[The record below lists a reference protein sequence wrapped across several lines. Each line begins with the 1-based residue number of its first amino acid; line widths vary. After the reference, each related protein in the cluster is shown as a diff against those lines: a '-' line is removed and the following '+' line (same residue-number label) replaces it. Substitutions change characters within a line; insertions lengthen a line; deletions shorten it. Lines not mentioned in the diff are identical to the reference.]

1 MKRVLPILLGVVVA
15 AGAFLLPFPLNTQE
29 RYVAAVT
36 LLMVT
41 WWITEAVPLE
51 ATALLPLA
59 LFPLTGVLSAGEAA
73 APYADK
79 VIFLFLGGFI
89 IAASMQ
95 RWNLHKRIALGIVSM
110 VGTSPRRIVLG
121 FLIATAF
128 ISMWIS
134 NTATAMM
141 MMPIA
146 ISVIATIIPE
156 GMRNGKKERS
166 FATALVLAVAYA
178 ASIGGMATIIGSPP
192 NGIFIAQLGTLFPQ
206 APRIDFFNWLLFGVP
221 FMVLFIP
228 ICWAWLVYG
237 PFRDM
242 PEYGGEAR
250 TVIDRELA
258 ALGPLSRG
266 EKNTLVIFV
275 GIALAWIFE
284 TTKVIGGITVPGLD
298 VLFPQIDDS
307 TIAILGALALFL
319 LPVDVRKM
327 EFTMDW
333 KTAVQI
339 PWGILI
345 LFGGGLALS
354 VAFIRSGLAKEII
367 GAFSILNG
375 LPVVL
380 LVLLIA
386 CVVAILTEVTSN
398 TAIASILIPVMAVTS
413 VGLGIHPVLLMLT
426 VAICA
431 SLGFMLPVATPPN
444 AIAFGTG
451 YVSMRQMIRGG
462 WGLDVIGVILWTTL
476 LFTLVSTV
484 LGIGIGVPPW
494 AVAP

>member
-1 MKRVLPILLGVVVA
+1 MKKVPLILLGIAVA
-15 AGAFLLPFPLNTQE
+15 AVVFFLPLPLTTEE

-36 LLMVT
+36 LLMVI

-89 IAASMQ
+89 IAASMV
-95 RWNLHKRIALGIVSM
+95 RWNLHRRIALRIVSV

-121 FLIATAF
+121 FLVATAF
-128 ISMWIS
+128 LSMWIS

-146 ISVIATIIPE
+146 ISVIATIVPE
-156 GMRNGKKERS
+156 GQREGTRERS
-166 FATALVLAVAYA
+166 FAMALVLAVAYA
-178 ASIGGMATIIGSPP
+178 ASIGGMASIIGSPP
-192 NGIFIAQLGTLFPQ
+192 NGIFIAQLHTLFPG
-206 APRIDFFNWLLFGVP
+206 APRIDFFSWLLFGVP
-221 FMVLFIP
+221 LMLLFIP
-228 ICWAWLVYG
+228 VCWLWLVYG

-242 PEYGGEAR
+242 PEDVGEAR
-250 TVIDRELA
+250 EVIEREIA
-258 ALGPLSRG
+258 SLGPLSKG
-266 EKNTLVIFV
+266 EKNTLMVFV
-275 GIALAWIFE
+275 AMALAWIFE
-284 TTKVIGGITVPGLD
+284 TSKAIGGLTIPGLD
-298 VLFPQIDDS
+298 VIFPQIDDS

-319 LPVDVRKM
+319 MPADREKK

-345 LFGGGLALS
+345 LFGGGLCLS
-354 VAFIRSGLAKEII
+354 VAFIRSGLARHII
-367 GAFSILNG
+367 GAFS
-375 LPVVL
+375 L
-380 LVLLIA
+380 LGDLHVALFVFLIA
-386 CVVAILTEVTSN
+386 LAVSILSEVTSN
-398 TAIASILIPVMAVTS
+398 TAIASILMPVMAVTS

-431 SLGFMLPVATPPN
+431 SIGFMLPVATPPN

-451 YVSMRQMIRGG
+451 HVTMREMIRAG
-462 WGLDVIGVILWTTL
+462 WGLDIIGVLLWTIL
-476 LFTLVSTV
+476 LFSLVMWV
-484 LGIGIGVPPW
+484 LGIGTGLPPW

>member
-1 MKRVLPILLGVVVA
+1 MKKVPLILLGIAVA
-15 AGAFLLPFPLNTQE
+15 AVVFFLPLPLTTEE
-29 RYVAAVT
+29 RCVAAVT
-36 LLMVT
+36 LLMVV

-89 IAASMQ
+89 IAASMM
-95 RWNLHKRIALGIVSM
+95 RWNLHRRIALRIVAV

-121 FLIATAF
+121 FLLATAF
-128 ISMWIS
+128 LSMWIS

-146 ISVIATIIPE
+146 ISVITTIIPE
-156 GMRNGKKERS
+156 GQRDGTKERS

-192 NGIFIAQLGTLFPQ
+192 NGIFIAQIGTLFPD
-206 APRIDFFNWLLFGVP
+206 APRIDFFSWLRFGVP
-221 FMVLFIP
+221 LMLLFIP
-228 ICWAWLVYG
+228 ICWLWLVFG

-242 PEYGGEAR
+242 PEYGGEAKS
-250 TVIDRELA
+250 VIDRELE

-266 EKNTLVIFV
+266 EKNTLIVF
-275 GIALAWIFE
+275 IAMAFAWIFE
-284 TTKVIGGITVPGLD
+284 TTKVIGGLTIPGLD

-307 TIAILGALALFL
+307 TIAVLGALVLFL
-319 LPVDVRKM
+319 IPVDREKM

-333 KTAVQI
+333 KTAVHI
-339 PWGILI
+339 PWGILV
-345 LFGGGLALS
+345 LFGGGLCLS
-354 VAFIRSGLAKEII
+354 VAFIRSGLAREII
-367 GAFSILNG
+367 GAFSLLG
-375 LPVVL
+375 DLHVVL

-386 CVVAILTEVTSN
+386 FAVSILTEVTSN
-398 TAIASILIPVMAVTS
+398 TAIASILMPVMAVTS
-413 VGLGIHPVLLMLT
+413 VGIGINPILLMLT
-426 VAICA
+426 AAICA
-431 SLGFMLPVATPPN
+431 SLGFMFPVATPPN

-451 YVSMRQMIRGG
+451 CVPMRQMIRAG
-462 WGLDVIGVILWTTL
+462 WGLDIIGVLLWTFL
-476 LFTLVSTV
+476 LFSLVVWV
-484 LGIGIGVPPW
+484 LGIGTALPPW